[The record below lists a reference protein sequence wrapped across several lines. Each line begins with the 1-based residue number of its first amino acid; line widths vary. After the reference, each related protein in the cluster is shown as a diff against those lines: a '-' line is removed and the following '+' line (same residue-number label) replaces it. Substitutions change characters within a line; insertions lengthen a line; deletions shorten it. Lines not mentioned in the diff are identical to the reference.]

1 MLELQTSPTELST
14 AATDLVLGVGCAVA
28 AWRLGEG
35 RASFRLGTW
44 RAVFALLAVAS
55 LLGGVAHGLHLPPG
69 LTTAIWHPLY
79 LALGLAVALVLVGA
93 LYDARGERVAERARI
108 PLLLLGVTAYAATQ
122 ALDGNFV
129 VFVLYEGLVTFAAL
143 VLYARLAWSGTFP
156 GAGPIVLGLL
166 LNLVAA
172 AVQASDL
179 FLEIIFEFDHNGLF
193 HIILMP
199 AFILLYGGVKRGLHD
214 MPKRS

>member
-44 RAVFALLAVAS
+44 RAVFTLLAVAS

-129 VFVLYEGLVTFAAL
+129 VFVLYEGLVTLAAL

-179 FLEIIFEFDHNGLF
+179 YLEIFFELDHNGLF

-199 AFILLYGGVKRGLHD
+199 AFMLLYGGVKRGPHD
-214 MPKRS
+214 MPKRP